1 MLRDPD
7 YTLLINSTFSGVA
20 TDTSTSEIFNI
31 SLQADF
37 DPTSRTDNPFSSF
50 YEAIDAAYF
59 WISGNWVQK
68 DHFDSWAVEVVSL
81 LASIFLVIILQ
92 NMMIAFMG

>member
-7 YTLLINSTFSGVA
+7 YTNLQNSTLSGVA
-20 TDTSTSEIFNI
+20 TDTLTNETLNI
-31 SLQADF
+31 TLQADF
-37 DPTSRTDNPFSSF
+37 NPTSRTDNPFSNF
-50 YEAIDAAYF
+50 YTAIEASYF
-59 WISGNWVQK
+59 WISGDWVQR
-68 DHFDSWAVEVVSL
+68 DHFDSWPVEVFSL